1 MKHYPILFV
10 LFAAVYLLSSCEKTD
25 VSVPGVFA
33 ESNSS
38 FDSFVPVNLIMK
50 NIQRFHSFSR
60 GEANDGVTIEPIL
73 GEDRDTLMYI
83 LNFGRGDG
91 WKIIS
96 ADSRTP
102 AIIAEGENGYFSLEE
117 GSGGLR
123 FWIEGVKDVMA
134 EIRHSNNNALSFSE
148 QEISANISFWEGDSP
163 KGNVPTPG
171 FDDEGGQWY
180 AHTES
185 EEITTR
191 TQDHMVPKW
200 VQGAPYNRFC
210 PYKRDLS
217 ERAPAGCVAVAASQ
231 VLCFLHD
238 TLGVASTICS
248 NGYCYGDIDNYNQGF
263 TDPDSTVWSQ
273 MSKENRSPN
282 DPSVAE
288 ALLIGQVG
296 QVVNMHFDYNFLNG
310 KYFSWALPSNIRTH
324 LFNMYGISCSHGNY
338 NSNAVKSSLYDGMP
352 VIISASDLL
361 IPVDGEIHC
370 FVIDGYK
377 ETYIK
382 YSTHHYWHPDNPD
395 APGNPELTHP
405 SYYTYSYTTPDISA
419 IKINWGWRDQWFT
432 PPVNDGWYSL
442 TGDWLID
449 TGATWNQ
456 NRQMI
461 YGYTIA

>member
-83 LNFGRGDG
+83 LNFGRGEG

-163 KGNVPTPG
+163 RGIVPKPG

-180 AHTES
+180 SHTES

-191 TQDHMVPKW
+191 TLDHMVPQW
-200 VQGAPYNRFC
+200 DQDSPYNKYC
-210 PYKRDLS
+210 PFKRNSS
-217 ERAPAGCVAVAASQ
+217 EKAPAGCVAVAASQ
-231 VLCFLHD
+231 VLWYLHN
-238 TLGVASTICS
+238 TIGVPCEVCS
-248 NGYCYGDIDNYNQGF
+248 DGYCYGDIDSYDRLF
-263 TDPDSTVWSQ
+263 YSLSSTIWSQ
-273 MSKENRSPN
+273 MSTNSLPYG
-282 DPSVAE
+282 DTSIAE

-296 QVVNMHFDYNFLNG
+296 EVVGIRYDQNPLTGNY
-310 KYFSWALPSNIRTH
+310 YSWTFPAYIRTR
-324 LFNMYGISCSHGNY
+324 LLDMYGISCSHGDY
-338 NSNAVKSSLYDGMP
+338 NANAVKNSLYDDMP
-352 VIISASDLL
+352 VIVTASDLI

-382 YSTHHYWHPDNPD
+382 YTTHHYWHPDDPD

-405 SYYTYSYTTPDISA
+405 SYYTYSYTTPDITA
-419 IKINWGWRDQWFT
+419 IKINWGWASQWGDD
-432 PPVNDGWYSL
+432 PVNDGWYSM
-442 TGDWLID
+442 TGDWLVH
-449 TGATWNQ
+449 TGTTWNQ

-461 YGYTIA
+461 YGYTIE